1 MKDESEDF
9 VPIKIPRKLFDKV
22 CGKIESTDLDIVRK
36 YIIYILKKELSE
48 KKEMVSS
55 EKDKKEI
62 IKRLGKL
69 GYF

>member
-22 CGKIESTDLDIVRK
+22 SGKIESTDLDIVRK
-36 YIIYILKKELSE
+36 YIIYILRKELSD
-48 KKEMVSS
+48 KKERKSS